1 MIASDELH
9 KLIKSLSQSEK
20 RFFKIYALRHVIGEQ
35 NNYVSLFDAI
45 ALQKTYDEKAI
56 KVKFGNEP
64 FMDRFAAVKNY
75 LHGLILKSMRNFHAG
90 TTIDIELKE
99 MLIDIEFLYQKGL
112 YKQCQKLHEK
122 AERLAIESDK
132 KTRLLEILEWKAKLL
147 LAANRDYD
155 QEDFHK
161 NVFLEEDEILSSI
174 RLTLELKS
182 DVLGV
187 FTMIRKQGFARS
199 KQDLQRIKEVINKYE
214 KLNYK
219 KLNFGDKYY
228 LNYINTVYYTS
239 SGDFEKSFVYTKR
252 NVDLLDSIPQKLR
265 EEEFEKDIV
274 SLNNLVVN
282 LINLKKN
289 SEIKPYL
296 EKIRSLATHNI
307 RENVL
312 LWVTS
317 YKLVLGVTIRSCDFD
332 LATKIVSEI
341 EQGIAF
347 YSDKIPSSD
356 ISLFKF
362 NMAIVHFV
370 NRDYSKAIKCLNE
383 IINEHDLS
391 LRDDIQSFARII
403 RLIVFWEKGEEE
415 LLPYATLS
423 TYRFLYKR
431 KKLYKFETTVLS
443 FIREKVPHINTSG
456 KLKSAFVE
464 LKEKLDK
471 QLQDPLE
478 RKALD
483 YFDFITWIESKITKK
498 DFKALAQEKLQ
509 KENAS

>member
-20 RFFKIYALRHVIGEQ
+20 RFFKIYASRHVIGEQ
-35 NNYVSLFDAI
+35 NNYVQLFDAI
-45 ALQKTYDEKAI
+45 AMQKNYDEVAI
-56 KVKFGNEP
+56 KKKFEGAS
-64 FMDRFAAVKNY
+64 FMQRFAAVKNY
-75 LHGLILKSMRNFHAG
+75 LHGLILKSMRNFHSG

-99 MLIDIEFLYQKGL
+99 MLIDIDFLYQKGL

-122 AERLAIESDK
+122 AERLAHETDK
-132 KTRLLEILEWKAKLL
+132 KTRLLDILEWKAKLL
-147 LAANRDYD
+147 QATNRDFD
-155 QEDFHK
+155 QENFHK
-161 NVFLEEDEILSSI
+161 NVFMEEDEILSSI

-199 KQDLQRIKEVINKYE
+199 KQDLERIFEVVRKYG
-214 KLNYK
+214 KLHYEQ
-219 KLNFGDKYY
+219 LNFNDKYY

-239 SGDFEKSFVYTKR
+239 SGNFEKSYFFTKR
-252 NVDLLDSIPQKLR
+252 NVDLLDSVPQKLR
-265 EEEFEKDIV
+265 AEEFEKDIV

-289 SEIKPYL
+289 HEIKPYL

-317 YKLVLGVTIRSCDFD
+317 YKLVLGVTIRACDYD
-332 LATKIVSEI
+332 QAAKIVEEI
-341 EQGIAF
+341 DQGIGF
-347 YSDKIPSSD
+347 YSDKIPSAD

-370 NRDYSKAIKCLNE
+370 NRNHSKAIKTLNE

-431 KKLYKFETTVLS
+431 KKLYKFEATVLA
-443 FIREKVPHINTSG
+443 FIREKIPHINTSG
-456 KLKSAFVE
+456 KLKAAFIE
-464 LKEKLDK
+464 LKDQLEK

-483 YFDFITWIESKITKK
+483 YFDFTTWIESKITKK
-498 DFKALAQEKLQ
+498 DFRTLSLEKLV
-509 KENAS
+509 K